1 MVITFPFVI
10 NNESLVG
17 IFSKNAILDAKYY
30 LLTIS
35 EQNGHMSSRGPVLNK
50 IFNILFFYI

>member
-1 MVITFPFVI
+1 MVITLPFVI

-17 IFSKNAILDAKYY
+17 IFAKNVILGAKYY

-35 EQNGHMSSRGPVLNK
+35 EQNGHMSSRGPV
-50 IFNILFFYI
+50 FNILFFYI

>member
-35 EQNGHMSSRGPVLNK
+35 EQNGHMSSRGPVLN
-50 IFNILFFYI
+50 ILFFYI